1 MERNNL
7 CNFVRGHYGEHVYE
21 AIMYLKFG
29 PVVQEGI
36 LSFKDNSYLELWQP
50 LCSVD

>member
-29 PVVQEGI
+29 PVVQEGM
-36 LSFKDNSYLELWQP
+36 SFKDNSYLELWQP
-50 LCSVD
+50 LCSMD